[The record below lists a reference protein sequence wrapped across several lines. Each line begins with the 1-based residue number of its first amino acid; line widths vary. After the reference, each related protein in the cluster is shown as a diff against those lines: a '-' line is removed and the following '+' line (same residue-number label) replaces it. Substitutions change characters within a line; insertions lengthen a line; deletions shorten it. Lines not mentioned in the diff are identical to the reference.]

1 MEAILVDEK
10 GDVPL
15 NSFSAHGSHNIPET
29 AVSQATRGIDDGI
42 ANSNRDWRNL
52 NQATEM
58 PTTSNVNIEKPSY
71 VKESLKD
78 LQRELDESDEKNNGN
93 SRICLPKDDNPVSYS
108 VRAPLKDNHYLRYTQ
123 KSQKRVAYHACNLLN
138 ENGATDIRYPYST
151 NEENA
156 AETLRQARRLDFFIT
171 RRSYSW
177 KEPSKSRPT
186 ESDRDLK
193 EINLK
198 TERVNCPNTN
208 TNRKANVVDTKVQ
221 PMPST
226 QEMETKLDAKDVVPD
241 RKGVELLQQN
251 FTSTGATK
259 RTDCDVAKND
269 QRVDVP
275 DNKTDKSASSSVH
288 PGNPSISR
296 NKSSCISSQNRRV
309 TSDKELENRHC
320 QKEVPFSGITNK
332 LQTGVDIA
340 NEKPAITSDSKE
352 HSNLSTVKAST
363 KDGLQVSRRS
373 SVTVSDCSAQKDD
386 IPSCADLDKTSGK
399 SDVVANGKNV
409 KTEQEIG
416 ARKGIRLQKVD
427 NLKEHQDETQPL
439 TGKAAVPK
447 DQRFQLV
454 RNVDKKARA
463 DVKETDVP
471 KRGSFVQNVGKDI
484 CQNEQTCS
492 ATAQTG
498 TDQPSEDPVTQGI
511 NPPRSACLPSQAD
524 GSCTI
529 AQSSIEPT
537 AVVEDEKESGTLV
550 TDDSLAVASSS
561 TVQQC
566 QPEDQMA
573 VSVATLQPLRCESAD
588 AMDINEKDEAKT
600 VQNAR
605 DDDDGIVVT
614 LQPQEVNHE
623 LQPQSEK
630 QAKRRR
636 RGKGARALDEIL
648 AANRARE
655 EDERKA
661 AELLKQNEYVPLTAE
676 QKEEK
681 NKDCHRNNPGCAN
694 GNAQEDKGIDTADA
708 ENRANEQKERRE
720 KVNGIRKCAAN
731 FVKNGSTRKILKA
744 KRVVTLSKVSWG
756 DLKLSKMYTL
766 LNILLSHYRR
776 SYIIPVQSYPDC
788 TNRNI

>member
-1 MEAILVDEK
+1 MEAILIDEK
-10 GDVPL
+10 GDVLL
-15 NSFSAHGSHNIPET
+15 NSFSPHGSHNIPET
-29 AVSQATRGIDDGI
+29 VSQATRGNNDGI
-42 ANSNRDWRNL
+42 ANSNRDWQNL
-52 NQATEM
+52 NQSTEM
-58 PTTSNVNIEKPSY
+58 PTTSNINIEKPSY
-71 VKESLKD
+71 VKESLQD

-177 KEPSKSRPT
+177 KEPSKSHPT
-186 ESDRDLK
+186 ESDKDLK

-251 FTSTGATK
+251 FKSTGATK

-309 TSDKELENRHC
+309 TSDKKLENRHC

-439 TGKAAVPK
+439 AGKAAVPN
-447 DQRFQLV
+447 DQRFPLE
-454 RNVDKKARA
+454 RNVDKKAGA
-463 DVKETDVP
+463 DVKQTDVK
-471 KRGSFVQNVGKDI
+471 KRCSFVQNESKDI

-498 TDQPSEDPVTQGI
+498 TDQPSEDPVTQGT
-511 NPPRSACLPSQAD
+511 NPPRPACLPSQVD
-524 GSCTI
+524 GSYKI
-529 AQSSIEPT
+529 AQSFLEPT
-537 AVVEDEKESGTLV
+537 AVIEDEKVSCTLLK
-550 TDDSLAVASSS
+550 DDSLAVASS

-573 VSVATLQPLRCESAD
+573 VSVATVQPLRCESKD
-588 AMDINEKDEAKT
+588 AMDRNEKDEDKT

-605 DDDDGIVVT
+605 DDDGIVET
-614 LQPQEVNHE
+614 LQSQVVNQE
-623 LQPQSEK
+623 LQPQYEK
-630 QAKRRR
+630 QVKRRR

-648 AANRARE
+648 AANLARE

-661 AELLKQNEYVPLTAE
+661 AELLKQNEDVPLTAE

-708 ENRANEQKERRE
+708 ENRSNEQKERRV
-720 KVNGIRKCAAN
+720 KVNGIRKCAAK

-744 KRVVTLSKVSWG
+744 KRVVTLSKVS
-756 DLKLSKMYTL
+756 
-766 LNILLSHYRR
+766 
-776 SYIIPVQSYPDC
+776 
-788 TNRNI
+788 